1 MSVTSKVDQTTQLG
15 TIIARGKISSDEIV
29 DTIES
34 IYKFMP
40 TNNLLWDFRYAD
52 PQPLIISNDLENI
65 AVNFTKT
72 YRNLKNVRKT
82 AIVTSTDLWF
92 SFVKIFMKFEQNKK
106 ISHSIQIFRFMD
118 EAINWL
124 GSER

>member
-1 MSVTSKVDQTTQLG
+1 MSVAYKVVQSTQLS

-29 DTIES
+29 DVIES

-65 AVNFTKT
+65 AVNFTRT
-72 YRNLKNVRKT
+72 YWNLKNIGKT
-82 AIVTSTDLWF
+82 AIVASTDLWF
-92 SFVKIFMKFEQNKK
+92 SFVRIFMKLEEKKK
-106 ISHSIQIFRFMD
+106 ISHNIQTFRFMD

>member
-1 MSVTSKVDQTTQLG
+1 MSVAYKVDQSTQLG
-15 TIIARGKISSDEIV
+15 TIIAIGKISSDEIV
-29 DTIES
+29 DVIES
-34 IYKFMP
+34 NYKSMP
-40 TNNLLWDFRYAD
+40 INNVLWDFRYAD

-72 YRNLKNVRKT
+72 YWNLKNIGKT
-82 AIVTSTDLWF
+82 AIVASTDLWF
-92 SFVKIFMKFEQNKK
+92 SFVRIFMKFEENKK

-118 EAINWL
+118 EATKWL